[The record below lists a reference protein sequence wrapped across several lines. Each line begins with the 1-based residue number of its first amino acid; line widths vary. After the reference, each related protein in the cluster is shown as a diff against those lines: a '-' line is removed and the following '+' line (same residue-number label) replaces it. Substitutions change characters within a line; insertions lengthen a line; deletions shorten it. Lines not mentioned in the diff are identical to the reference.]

1 MISIRSLFSNSLFVL
16 GDMLRVLSEREG
28 EKEKERRR
36 KNLKGNLL
44 AQVCFLS
51 LSLNMMR
58 SNESYLKER
67 EREREK

>member
-1 MISIRSLFSNSLFVL
+1 MFFNSFFEL

-36 KNLKGNLL
+36 KNLRGNLL

-58 SNESYLKER
+58 SNESYLKDRER
-67 EREREK
+67 ERERGK